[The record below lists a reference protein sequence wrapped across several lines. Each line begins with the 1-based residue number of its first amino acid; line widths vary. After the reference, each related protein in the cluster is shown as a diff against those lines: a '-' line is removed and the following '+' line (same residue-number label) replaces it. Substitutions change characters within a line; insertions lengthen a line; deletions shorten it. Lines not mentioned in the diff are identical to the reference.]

1 MIIDTLS
8 PEKQALIEELNFLTI
23 AEKNAS
29 GWARFEIS
37 KKLVKAN
44 EELILFLRKNS

>member
-1 MIIDTLS
+1 MTEKETL
-8 PEKQALIEELNFLTI
+8 IYELNFLTV

-29 GWARFEIS
+29 GWAKFEIS

-44 EELILFLRKNS
+44 EELISFLKKNE